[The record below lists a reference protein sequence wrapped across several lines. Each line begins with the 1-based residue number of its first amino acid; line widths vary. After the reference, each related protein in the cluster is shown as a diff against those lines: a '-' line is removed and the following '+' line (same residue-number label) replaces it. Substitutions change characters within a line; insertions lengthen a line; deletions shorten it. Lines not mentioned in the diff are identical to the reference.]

1 MEEKSRDYA
10 SSNWN
15 FITYICSFKIIFFLF
30 LLRPLWIIVQV
41 KSFFFYFVYFFFYS
55 PLLHYILTAIF
66 HSSSP
71 LSLYP
76 YLPFPLDQLLL
87 HSFLNEK
94 SKSLCSMFGIS
105 TEHGHIIQQGN
116 IKLGKDPSAGKN
128 VRDTTSSSIFQ
139 SPTRTPSYKIKN
151 IYAKDLAQTH
161 SGSIQS

>member
-1 MEEKSRDYA
+1 MEEKSKDYA
-10 SSNWN
+10 SSTWN
-15 FITYICSFKIIFFLF
+15 FIAYICSFKIIFFFF

-87 HSFLNEK
+87 RSFLKEK
-94 SKSLCSMFGIS
+94 NQVSMLHVWDIHWTWS
-105 TEHGHIIQQGN
+105 HHITRQH
-116 IKLGKDPSAGKN
+116 N
-128 VRDTTSSSIFQ
+128 VRKRPKHTQKCKRHHLKFHFSESHKNTKLQ
-139 SPTRTPSYKIKN
+139 NQN

-161 SGSIQS
+161 SGSIQT